1 MILLIGFVT
10 LVATV
15 ASFTRLAHEDLI
27 TAPWRERMRQRYQD
41 KPAPVWFRAF
51 DECFRCA
58 AVWIS
63 PVFTAPALAL
73 YAWTHQFD
81 TIEWAITA
89 LAWIPASKG
98 ISYLAYLLYLRE
110 EA

>member
-1 MILLIGFVT
+1 MILLICFVT

-27 TAPWRERMRQRYQD
+27 TAPWRERMRKRYQN

-63 PVFTAPALAL
+63 PVFTAPALAVA
-73 YAWTHQFD
+73 AWAYRLNW
-81 TIEWAITA
+81 IWWIILA
-89 LAWIPASKG
+89 LAWLPASKG
-98 ISYLAYLLYLRE
+98 LSYLAYLLYLRE
-110 EA
+110 EE